1 MSPQLKS
8 FIDMLVTIHINP
20 AVHFTETQ
28 TFKISSHQIGKRGI
42 SSYLQMQVIMLKLFL
57 KNYFRLVMQT
67 SLTLIGSGF
76 TTTFQLGLRL
86 MDLVVSPFTK

>member
-20 AVHFTETQ
+20 AFHFTETQ

-42 SSYLQMQVIMLKLFL
+42 SSYLQMQV
-57 KNYFRLVMQT
+57 
-67 SLTLIGSGF
+67 
-76 TTTFQLGLRL
+76 
-86 MDLVVSPFTK
+86 